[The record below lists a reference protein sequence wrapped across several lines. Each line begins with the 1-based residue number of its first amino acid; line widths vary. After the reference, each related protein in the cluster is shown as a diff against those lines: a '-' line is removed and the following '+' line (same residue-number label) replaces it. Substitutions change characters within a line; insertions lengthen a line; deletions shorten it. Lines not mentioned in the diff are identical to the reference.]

1 MEETLEI
8 LQDNLGQALIDTA
21 YMVVVSAIIGVVL
34 GTLVALL
41 LYLTENRSFT
51 PNHALNV
58 IVGFIVNAIR
68 SLPFLILMVVL
79 IPVVQLILGDPYT
92 PTGGAISLSIA
103 AVPFFAR
110 IAESAF
116 SEVDSGLLEAAISTG
131 ATTRQIIV
139 DAVFP
144 QALPSFIRG
153 VVLTI
158 ISLIGYSAMVGTI
171 GAGGIGDMA
180 IQYGYNRYETG
191 VLIVIVIILIVIVQ
205 IIQWIGDWF
214 ARKVTH

>member
-41 LYLTENRSFT
+41 LYLTENRLFT

-79 IPVVQLILGDPYT
+79 IPVAQLILGDPYT

-116 SEVDSGLLEAAISTG
+116 SEVDPGLLEVAISTG
-131 ATTRQIIV
+131 ATTRSKSIDGCGIPSGL
-139 DAVFP
+139 AVVH
-144 QALPSFIRG
+144 SWC
-153 VVLTI
+153 
-158 ISLIGYSAMVGTI
+158 
-171 GAGGIGDMA
+171 GAHH
-180 IQYGYNRYETG
+180 YFT
-191 VLIVIVIILIVIVQ
+191 
-205 IIQWIGDWF
+205 DWLF
-214 ARKVTH
+214 RNGRNDRRWRHR

>member
-41 LYLTENRSFT
+41 LYLTENRLFT

-103 AVPFFAR
+103 AAANNRDSSRSGTARRARCTRPESGRGRPSRGKTSHSSAPRRYSRSRTAKADTGTHRRSTRRTPLQNSSAPSPPFC
-110 IAESAF
+110 
-116 SEVDSGLLEAAISTG
+116 L
-131 ATTRQIIV
+131 
-139 DAVFP
+139 
-144 QALPSFIRG
+144 
-153 VVLTI
+153 
-158 ISLIGYSAMVGTI
+158 
-171 GAGGIGDMA
+171 
-180 IQYGYNRYETG
+180 
-191 VLIVIVIILIVIVQ
+191 
-205 IIQWIGDWF
+205 
-214 ARKVTH
+214 

>member
-41 LYLTENRSFT
+41 LYLTENRLFT

-79 IPVVQLILGDPYT
+79 IPVAQLILGDPYT
-92 PTGGAISLSIA
+92 PTGGAISCRSPRCRSLRESRKARFPKLIRACLKLLSPL
-103 AVPFFAR
+103 VPPHAKSLWMR
-110 IAESAF
+110 YS
-116 SEVDSGLLEAAISTG
+116 L
-131 ATTRQIIV
+131 R
-139 DAVFP
+139 P
-144 QALPSFIRG
+144 CRRSF
-153 VVLTI
+153 VVWCSPL
-158 ISLIGYSAMVGTI
+158 
-171 GAGGIGDMA
+171 
-180 IQYGYNRYETG
+180 
-191 VLIVIVIILIVIVQ
+191 
-205 IIQWIGDWF
+205 F
-214 ARKVTH
+214 H

>member
-41 LYLTENRSFT
+41 LYLTENRLFT

-79 IPVVQLILGDPYT
+79 IPVAQLILGDPYT

-116 SEVDSGLLEAAISTG
+116 SEVDPGLLEAAISTG

-144 QALPSFIRG
+144 QAFAVVHSWCGAHHYFTDWLFRNGRNDRRWRHRRYGHSIR
-153 VVLTI
+153 L
-158 ISLIGYSAMVGTI
+158 
-171 GAGGIGDMA
+171 
-180 IQYGYNRYETG
+180 
-191 VLIVIVIILIVIVQ
+191 
-205 IIQWIGDWF
+205 
-214 ARKVTH
+214 

>member
-41 LYLTENRSFT
+41 LYLTENRLFT

-116 SEVDSGLLEAAISTG
+116 SEVDPACLK
-131 ATTRQIIV
+131 
-139 DAVFP
+139 
-144 QALPSFIRG
+144 LPSPLVPPHAKSLWMRYSLSLAVVHSWCGAHHYFTDWLFRNGRNDRRWRHRRYGHSIR
-153 VVLTI
+153 L
-158 ISLIGYSAMVGTI
+158 
-171 GAGGIGDMA
+171 
-180 IQYGYNRYETG
+180 
-191 VLIVIVIILIVIVQ
+191 
-205 IIQWIGDWF
+205 
-214 ARKVTH
+214 

>member
-41 LYLTENRSFT
+41 LYLTENRLFT

-92 PTGGAISLSIA
+92 PTVAQPPCRSRQCRSFERTRKARSPKLIRACLRLHLHWRYHTPNHCGCGVSASFAVVYSRRGAHHHFADRLFCNGRYHRSRRHRRYGHSI
-103 AVPFFAR
+103 R
-110 IAESAF
+110 
-116 SEVDSGLLEAAISTG
+116 L
-131 ATTRQIIV
+131 
-139 DAVFP
+139 
-144 QALPSFIRG
+144 
-153 VVLTI
+153 
-158 ISLIGYSAMVGTI
+158 
-171 GAGGIGDMA
+171 
-180 IQYGYNRYETG
+180 
-191 VLIVIVIILIVIVQ
+191 
-205 IIQWIGDWF
+205 
-214 ARKVTH
+214 

>member
-41 LYLTENRSFT
+41 LYLTENRLFT

-79 IPVVQLILGDPYT
+79 IPVAQLILGDPYT

-110 IAESAF
+110 IAEA
-116 SEVDSGLLEAAISTG
+116 
-131 ATTRQIIV
+131 R
-139 DAVFP
+139 FP
-144 QALPSFIRG
+144 KLIRACLKLPSPLVPPHAKSLWMRYSLRPCRRSF
-153 VVLTI
+153 VVWCSPL
-158 ISLIGYSAMVGTI
+158 
-171 GAGGIGDMA
+171 
-180 IQYGYNRYETG
+180 
-191 VLIVIVIILIVIVQ
+191 
-205 IIQWIGDWF
+205 F
-214 ARKVTH
+214 H

>member
-41 LYLTENRSFT
+41 LYLTENRLFT

-79 IPVVQLILGDPYT
+79 IPVAQSPCRSPQCRSSRESRKARSPKLIRACL
-92 PTGGAISLSIA
+92 
-103 AVPFFAR
+103 R
-110 IAESAF
+110 
-116 SEVDSGLLEAAISTG
+116 
-131 ATTRQIIV
+131 
-139 DAVFP
+139 
-144 QALPSFIRG
+144 LPSPL
-153 VVLTI
+153 VLPHAK
-158 ISLIGYSAMVGTI
+158 SLWM
-171 GAGGIGDMA
+171 
-180 IQYGYNRYETG
+180 RCFRK
-191 VLIVIVIILIVIVQ
+191 LCRRL
-205 IIQWIGDWF
+205 F
-214 ARKVTH
+214 AAWCSPSFR

>member
-41 LYLTENRSFT
+41 LYLTENRLFT

-79 IPVVQLILGDPYT
+79 IPVAQLILGDPYT

-103 AVPFFAR
+103 AVPTA
-110 IAESAF
+110 
-116 SEVDSGLLEAAISTG
+116 
-131 ATTRQIIV
+131 
-139 DAVFP
+139 
-144 QALPSFIRG
+144 
-153 VVLTI
+153 
-158 ISLIGYSAMVGTI
+158 
-171 GAGGIGDMA
+171 
-180 IQYGYNRYETG
+180 NR
-191 VLIVIVIILIVIVQ
+191 
-205 IIQWIGDWF
+205 
-214 ARKVTH
+214 

>member
-41 LYLTENRSFT
+41 LYLTENRLFT

-79 IPVVQLILGDPYT
+79 IPVAQLILDDPYT
-92 PTGGAISLSIA
+92 PTGGAISCRSPRCRSLHESRK
-103 AVPFFAR
+103 AR
-110 IAESAF
+110 
-116 SEVDSGLLEAAISTG
+116 
-131 ATTRQIIV
+131 
-139 DAVFP
+139 FP
-144 QALPSFIRG
+144 KLIRACLKLPSPLVPPHAKSLWMRYSLRPCRRSF
-153 VVLTI
+153 VVWCSPL
-158 ISLIGYSAMVGTI
+158 
-171 GAGGIGDMA
+171 
-180 IQYGYNRYETG
+180 
-191 VLIVIVIILIVIVQ
+191 
-205 IIQWIGDWF
+205 F
-214 ARKVTH
+214 H